1 MSEPQPPLLLKEV
14 SQCTSNLYC
23 NTPPICIAV
32 LSVPLHSEE
41 REILSVLH
49 PFVSPYAS
57 HLYCNAPP
65 IRIAALLRNL
75 GGCGHQNDEHVQQ
88 CQILPQKAG
97 ILLAHTLDFACKR
110 QACRQCAKDAEHCNK
125 LEAQI
130 CWDSHKWL
138 ICENGKAWG
147 PRFRVQILHHNL
159 GHGVN
164 FIRGK
169 FFYLQLELFCLQLSC
184 FAYSSPR
191 CLSDTLSHC
200 KWKSSIESKKLKL

>member
-1 MSEPQPPLLLKEV
+1 MCDIPCQQKVLHRTPFCFPELIFYYTAPFVTPKFPQPNSFYYTTPPHLLTSCLELRRMSEPQPPLLLKKV

-32 LSVPLHSEE
+32 LSVSLHSEE

-49 PFVSPYAS
+49 PFVLQCAS
-57 HLYCNAPP
+57 HLYCNTPP
-65 IRIAALLRNL
+65 TRIAALLRNL
-75 GGCGHQNDEHVQQ
+75 GGCGHQNVPHEHVQQ

-110 QACRQCAKDAEHCNK
+110 QACRQRAKDADHCNK

-138 ICENGKAWG
+138 IC
-147 PRFRVQILHHNL
+147 
-159 GHGVN
+159 
-164 FIRGK
+164 
-169 FFYLQLELFCLQLSC
+169 
-184 FAYSSPR
+184 
-191 CLSDTLSHC
+191 
-200 KWKSSIESKKLKL
+200 

>member
-1 MSEPQPPLLLKEV
+1 MSEPQPPLLLKKA

-41 REILSVLH
+41 RETLSVLH
-49 PFVSPYAS
+49 PFVSQYAS
-57 HLYCNAPP
+57 HLYCNTPP

-75 GGCGHQNDEHVQQ
+75 GGCGHQNVPHEHVQQ

-97 ILLAHTLDFACKR
+97 ILLAHTLYFACKS
-110 QACRQCAKDAEHCNK
+110 QACRQHAKDAEHGNK

-159 GHGVN
+159 GHQVN

-169 FFYLQLELFCLQLSC
+169 CFTTYSWSC
-184 FAYSSPR
+184 FAYSWVV
-191 CLSDTLSHC
+191 LLTVH
-200 KWKSSIESKKLKL
+200 WGAY